1 MESCFYSYSIRGVN
15 TFSHLSFNQS
25 SDDPKALSSL
35 PSNFFSLSEKS
46 SQRKISSLLPR
57 PDDFHAPANNQPF
70 ARTEKLSISG
80 VHPFHGNR
88 AALLFPNLALLSTR
102 FRPRDSFLL
111 IGRNA
116 PPFGAHESPLNIALP
131 LRTFVPDGNDCLL
144 VSWTLFLFLQMSTK
158 KGVLFAPAFIDLF
171 ILFEFRNVYRS
182 IWIIRLFGWRREL
195 LSIIILIT
203 R

>member
-1 MESCFYSYSIRGVN
+1 MKSCFYSYSIRGVN
-15 TFSHLSFNQS
+15 TFSHLSLNQS
-25 SDDPKALSSL
+25 SDDSKALSSF

-80 VHPFHGNR
+80 VHPFRGNR

-102 FRPRDSFLL
+102 FRPRSSSFL
-111 IGRNA
+111 
-116 PPFGAHESPLNIALP
+116 PFNWSQRTAHESLLNIALP

-171 ILFEFRNVYRS
+171 ILLEFRNVYRS

>member
-15 TFSHLSFNQS
+15 TFCLSLNQS
-25 SDDPKALSSL
+25 SDDPKVLSSL

-80 VHPFHGNR
+80 VHPFRGNR

-131 LRTFVPDGNDCLL
+131 LRTFVPYGNDCLL
-144 VSWTLFLFLQMSTK
+144 VSWILFLQMRTK
-158 KGVLFAPAFIDLF
+158 KGDPSFICTRVSIRSLSSS
-171 ILFEFRNVYRS
+171 FETCIDRFRSVEGENYYRS
-182 IWIIRLFGWRREL
+182 LFL
-195 LSIIILIT
+195 
-203 R
+203 

>member
-1 MESCFYSYSIRGVN
+1 MKSCFYSYSIRGVN
-15 TFSHLSFNQS
+15 TFSHLSLNQS
-25 SDDPKALSSL
+25 SDDSKALSSF

-116 PPFGAHESPLNIALP
+116 PRTS
-131 LRTFVPDGNDCLL
+131 LR
-144 VSWTLFLFLQMSTK
+144 
-158 KGVLFAPAFIDLF
+158 
-171 ILFEFRNVYRS
+171 
-182 IWIIRLFGWRREL
+182 
-195 LSIIILIT
+195 
-203 R
+203 